1 VDLRWNKLGNQGAKT
16 ILKGL
21 NLNKTIIILELSGNR
36 VSDEILRQLNEF
48 LTRNKSGEPIM
59 SRALPNDSSLSLNKR
74 TNLTAAGGNI
84 GVSPSKIAPSSDIGV
99 VIPSR
104 ILEED
109 PVAADGGDFLYE
121 R

>member
-1 VDLRWNKLGNQGAKT
+1 
-16 ILKGL
+16 
-21 NLNKTIIILELSGNR
+21 
-36 VSDEILRQLNEF
+36 
-48 LTRNKSGEPIM
+48 M

-84 GVSPSKIAPSSDIGV
+84 GFSPSKIAPPSDIGV

-104 ILEED
+104 IIEED

-121 R
+121 RQQIEERRLDLARELEEESRKRRESEDQLERIKDEYYKRELEESRARSEL